1 MSEKPRLPPAHLRA
15 DTREWWTSV
24 LDEFELE
31 EHHIKL
37 LTLACEAWDRC
48 QQARQVLREHG
59 LTYDDRFSQ
68 PRNRPEVTVERDS
81 RLASAQRLMRSFR
94 QAGFWCGIHSSR
106 PTSQAGLVNGPGR
119 GGNSKLLSRAAA
131 CRLRL
136 NSRVGSPCL

>member
-68 PRNRPEVTVERDS
+68 PRNRPEVTVERHS
-81 RLASAQRLMRSFR
+81 RLAFARLLRELDLDAEPLGESR
-94 QAGFWCGIHSSR
+94 RPPPLTSNCG
-106 PTSQAGLVNGPGR
+106 
-119 GGNSKLLSRAAA
+119 
-131 CRLRL
+131 
-136 NSRVGSPCL
+136 